1 MSLHKKAIIAGLV
14 FAIGS
19 VGAVVV
25 AQQPQANN
33 PAVTT
38 QQPRARMTRRMMR
51 RRTGMRAFRA
61 LRQLNLTDQQKQ
73 QARTIMQ
80 TNRQSDQAQRE
91 ELRQLMQ
98 KRRAGTLDATGEA
111 RAKELRG
118 ELRVKRESTRTQLAA
133 ILTPE
138 QKAKLEE
145 MRKERRAN
153 REQFRTRKQTSN

>member
-19 VGAVVV
+19 FGAVVV
-25 AQQPQANN
+25 AQQPQVNN

-38 QQPRARMTRRMMR
+38 QSPRARMARRMMR
-51 RRTGMRAFRA
+51 RRAGMRKFRA

-73 QARTIMQ
+73 QARTIIQ
-80 TNRQSDQAQRE
+80 TNRHSNQAQRE

-98 KRRAGTLDATGEA
+98 QRRAGTLDATGEA

-118 ELRVKRESTRTQLAA
+118 ELRVKRESAHTQLAA

-138 QKAKLEE
+138 QRAKLEE

-153 REQFRTRKQTSN
+153 REKFRARKQTSN